1 MTSSHVNENMVNK
14 SQIVYNNQDSGILDQ
29 SNFVQSNLN
38 NQTQMPGGDD
48 DDEVEEIP
56 EDITDSGDEGLVSK
70 VMDVSI
76 EKRSIGAA
84 QTK

>member
-1 MTSSHVNENMVNK
+1 
-14 SQIVYNNQDSGILDQ
+14 
-29 SNFVQSNLN
+29 
-38 NQTQMPGGDD
+38 MPGGDD

-76 EKRSIGAA
+76 EKKSIGAA